1 MSIQNNQKNIKTKLL
16 RKKGKENIRENI
28 LKLLDSAK
36 FGLNY
41 SQIAE
46 QLDLSRN
53 TVKKYVETLK
63 EEDKVLIMEI
73 GRSNICLIKRDMI
86 DSPRDVLDRVGFLA
100 NDFMISFFRAFEK
113 IFSPL
118 HTNLKE
124 LIKEIGREMSKT
136 MVWPT
141 VEISDSIDP
150 TKDKRVY
157 LIQIGNVCI
166 QHFEVFNQF
175 GKVIEAEIIPPPSN
189 ATSSLV
195 LRVKYTLDFEDTE
208 FFYHM
213 ISGFYEQKLH
223 ENFGKNL
230 FTRVL
235 EIQKENSICYFESGF
250 NEEEI

>member
-1 MSIQNNQKNIKTKLL
+1 MSIQNNKKNIKPNLL
-16 RKKGKENIRENI
+16 RKKGRKNISENI
-28 LKLLDSAK
+28 LTLLDSAK

-53 TVKKYVETLK
+53 TVKKYVEALK
-63 EEDKVLIMEI
+63 KEDKVLIMEI

-86 DSPRDVLDRVGFLA
+86 DSSRDILDRVGFLA

-113 IFSPL
+113 IFFPL
-118 HTNLKE
+118 HPNLRE

-150 TKDKRVY
+150 SKDKLAY

-175 GKVIEAEIIPPPSN
+175 GKVIDAEIIPPQSN
-189 ATSSLV
+189 ATSLV

-223 ENFGKNL
+223 ENFGRNL
-230 FTRVL
+230 FTKVL
-235 EIQKENSICYFESGF
+235 EIQKENSICYFETGF
-250 NEEEI
+250 KDEES